1 MRANERQQRILE
13 FLRNQERVSVA
24 ELAEKYAASQETIR
38 RDLTALADRGL
49 VNKYHGGASLSMVS
63 EDENAFLA
71 RMHEHVNEKKM
82 IACQAARLFSPGDS
96 IFIDTGTTTLFFARA
111 LSSVSR
117 LTVVT
122 NSLQIARAVGRSG
135 SRVFMIGGEYHP
147 DAEENLGALALEQV
161 SRFNADHAVI
171 TVGALST
178 DGAMDFSI
186 EEAEMA
192 RAMVKQAR
200 YLTVIADSSK
210 LGKRAMFQIFPLSR
224 IDRLVIN
231 RLPTGPLME
240 ALKEAQVEIIAPSA
254 NYSE

>member
-1 MRANERQQRILE
+1 
-13 FLRNQERVSVA
+13 
-24 ELAEKYAASQETIR
+24 
-38 RDLTALADRGL
+38 
-49 VNKYHGGASLSMVS
+49 
-63 EDENAFLA
+63 
-71 RMHEHVNEKKM
+71 M
-82 IACQAARLFSPGDS
+82 IACQAASLFSPGDS

-111 LSSVSR
+111 LSSVPR
-117 LTVVT
+117 LTIVT

-135 SRVFMIGGEYHP
+135 NRVFMIGGEYHP
-147 DAEENLGALALEQV
+147 DAEENLGVLALEQV
-161 SRFNADHAVI
+161 TRFNAEHAVI

-224 IDRLVIN
+224 IDRLVID
-231 RLPTGPLME
+231 RLPTGSLME
-240 ALKEAQVEIIAPSA
+240 SLTEAEVDIITPSTNQA
-254 NYSE
+254 G